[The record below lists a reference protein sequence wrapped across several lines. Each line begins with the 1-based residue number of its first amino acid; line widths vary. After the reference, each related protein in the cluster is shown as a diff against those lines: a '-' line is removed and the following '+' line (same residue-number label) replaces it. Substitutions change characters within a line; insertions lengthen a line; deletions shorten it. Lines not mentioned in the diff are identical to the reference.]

1 MSHCITIVSV
11 LVCLAIILLIT
22 FYHCFT
28 GWNIFWLQKKG
39 TKLKP
44 PKHKRKFIGSNTKFS
59 TWVRPGFRESNNFL
73 LISVFTLLLAAYI
86 FSHRIRLPPCSQ
98 RRWPYATT
106 TYLEYIAMFI
116 LEYIAC
122 DGKVSFFFF
131 ISLKRYFWEDFGQ
144 FISGPMLIPLG
155 PREWRTL
162 LPMFESCVYSW
173 GRWIRSV
180 PLSPQEMGYRWFP
193 NEWHIGKTA
202 FLLIKI
208 AFSI

>member
-122 DGKVSFFFF
+122 DGKVSFFFHF
-131 ISLKRYFWEDFGQ
+131 SEKILLRGLWSVHLGSHAYPTGAKRMEDFTAHVWIMCLLLRQVDTVSPTRSTGNGIQ
-144 FISGPMLIPLG
+144 MIPK
-155 PREWRTL
+155 WMAYWQNCL
-162 LPMFESCVYSW
+162 LV
-173 GRWIRSV
+173 
-180 PLSPQEMGYRWFP
+180 
-193 NEWHIGKTA
+193 N
-202 FLLIKI
+202 
-208 AFSI
+208 

>member
-116 LEYIAC
+116 LEYIGC
-122 DGKVSFFFF
+122 DGKVSFFFSF
-131 ISLKRYFWEDFGQ
+131 LWKDTFE
-144 FISGPMLIPLG
+144 
-155 PREWRTL
+155 RTL
-162 LPMFESCVYSW
+162 VSSSRVPCLSHWGQENGGLYCPCLNHVSTPEAGGYGQSHSVHRKWDTDDSQMNGILAKLPSC
-173 GRWIRSV
+173 
-180 PLSPQEMGYRWFP
+180 
-193 NEWHIGKTA
+193 
-202 FLLIKI
+202 
-208 AFSI
+208 